1 MVMWMVNREKYVRKR
16 LPPAIRHYH
25 PGMDTSTWVET
36 TAVVASTVGLHA
48 RPAAAFV
55 NAAKAFD
62 CDISVGR
69 PGQDRVNA
77 KSMLKLL
84 TLAVVHGEEIVVA
97 ARGERADEAVET
109 LADMLARSEE

>member
-1 MVMWMVNREKYVRKR
+1 
-16 LPPAIRHYH
+16 
-25 PGMDTSTWVET
+25 MDTSTWVET

-69 PGQDRVNA
+69 PGQERVNA

-84 TLAVVHGEEIVVA
+84 TLAVMHGEEIVVA
-97 ARGERADEAVET
+97 ARGERADEAVGT
-109 LADMLARSEE
+109 LADMLARSEG